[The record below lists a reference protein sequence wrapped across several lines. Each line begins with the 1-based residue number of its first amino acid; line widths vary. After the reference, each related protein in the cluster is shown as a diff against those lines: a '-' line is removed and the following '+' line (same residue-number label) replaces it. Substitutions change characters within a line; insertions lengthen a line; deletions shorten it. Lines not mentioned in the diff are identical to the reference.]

1 MIISKTPLRMSF
13 VGGGSD
19 LPAYYRQREGAVLS
33 TAIDKYMY
41 VTVNQKFDGDIRLS
55 YSATEDVNHVDQLKH
70 PIVRNALKLL
80 DIEGGIEIASMADI
94 PSKGSGLGS
103 SSSYAVA
110 LLHALHAYKNSYI
123 SKGEL
128 GQLASHVEIE
138 LCGEPIGKQD
148 QYAAAFGGLN
158 LIRFHADDSVSVDP
172 IICKPE
178 TVKKMEESI
187 LVFYTGRTRSA
198 STLLSEQSK
207 NMESIEK
214 RKIMDEMVK
223 LVYEMKYILESDD
236 LESIGEL
243 LDKNWKL
250 KCQMANGVTDTQIDD
265 WYQQGIRAGAKGG
278 KLLGA
283 GNGGFMM
290 FFAPKEK
297 HRDIVKAMNG
307 LKETPFSF
315 DTNGSQIIFYQP
327 NTSKLELRGGR

>member
-1 MIISKTPLRMSF
+1 MIVCKTPFRMSF

-19 LPAYYRQREGAVLS
+19 LPAYYRQDEGAVLS

-55 YSATEDVNHVDQLKH
+55 YSKTEDVNHINQIKH
-70 PIVRNALKLL
+70 PIVRNVLELM
-80 DIEGGIEIASMADI
+80 DISGGIEIASMADI

-103 SSSYAVA
+103 SSSYTVS
-110 LLHALHAYKNSYI
+110 LLHALHAYKNRHI

-128 GQLASHVEIE
+128 GRLASHVEIE
-138 LCGEPIGKQD
+138 LCGDPIGKQD

-178 TVKKMEESI
+178 TIKKIEKSI
-187 LVFYTGRTRSA
+187 LVFYTGRTRNA
-198 STLLSEQSK
+198 TALLSEQSK
-207 NMESIEK
+207 NMDSSEK
-214 RKIMDEMVK
+214 RKLMREMVK
-223 LVYEMKYILESDD
+223 LAYEMKNLLESND
-236 LESIGEL
+236 LDAIGEL

-250 KCQMANGVTDTQIDD
+250 KRQMATGITDAQIDD
-265 WYQQGIRAGAKGG
+265 WYQQGVSAGAKGG

-290 FFAPKEK
+290 FFAPVDK
-297 HRDIVKAMNG
+297 HRDIVKAMG
-307 LKETPFSF
+307 RLREIPFSF
-315 DTNGSQIIFYQP
+315 DQNGSQIVFYQP
-327 NTSKLELRGGR
+327 NTSKL